1 MIAAKNT
8 KEAVM
13 SKKHHYVHVRID
25 AETNEI
31 LKRLAEKNERSLA
44 AQARL
49 FVAEGIAKEK
59 ENNNGR

>member
-1 MIAAKNT
+1 
-8 KEAVM
+8 M